1 MCLGC
6 AAMGPRGRK
15 QVKTDRSCASR
26 WGMELCSQAQGLAG
40 RLLSAV
46 WPGVLFSCVLTYVG
60 AILHFCSKQG
70 EFLLARGLFF
80 T

>member
-1 MCLGC
+1 MSRLCRDGPAREKAGENPPQLRISLGL
-6 AAMGPRGRK
+6 
-15 QVKTDRSCASR
+15 
-26 WGMELCSQAQGLAG
+26 ELCSQAQGLAG

-60 AILHFCSKQG
+60 AVLHFCSKQG